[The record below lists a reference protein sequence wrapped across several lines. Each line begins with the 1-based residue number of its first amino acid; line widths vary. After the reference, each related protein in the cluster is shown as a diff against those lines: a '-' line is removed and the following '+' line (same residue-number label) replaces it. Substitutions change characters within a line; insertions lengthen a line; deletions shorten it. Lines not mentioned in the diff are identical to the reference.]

1 MIIHTASMSDNEDN
15 LFDDTMDGDEMSAYN
30 EDDENP
36 KMVAKKKI
44 TIKDDSSDSDGEGD
58 GDDGDDINSQEDG
71 DDDEKDDN
79 ASYVDDDTLS
89 IPDDADSDD
98 GDDDGDGANS
108 DEDVDSNVLSNAKST
123 NKKTVATASLDQIPN
138 DMSQVADSQQLYEDD
153 DDGEDPDE
161 TYLQKFDNN
170 LKENYVND
178 FHPEIFAHNY
188 EEVSAMSKVVR
199 DQNNNV
205 VDPLHRTFPVLTKYE
220 RTRVLGQRTKQL
232 NNGARPYVNVPE
244 NIIDGHIIAQLELE
258 QKRIPFII
266 RRPLPGNSGS
276 EYWPLKELEII
287 NI

>member
-98 GDDDGDGANS
+98 GDDGDGANS

>member
-1 MIIHTASMSDNEDN
+1 MSDNEDN

-98 GDDDGDGANS
+98 GDDGDGANS

>member
-1 MIIHTASMSDNEDN
+1 MSDNEDN
-15 LFDDTMDGDEMSAYN
+15 LFDDAMDEGDMNAYN
-30 EDDENP
+30 VDSEDP
-36 KMVAKKKI
+36 KMVVAKKKI
-44 TIKDDSSDSDGEGD
+44 TIEDDSDSNGGD
-58 GDDGDDINSQEDG
+58 GDDGDDDDINSQADG
-71 DDDEKDDN
+71 GDEEKDDD
-79 ASYVDDDTLS
+79 ASYADDDTLS
-89 IPDDADSDD
+89 IPDDDDSDAGEDD
-98 GDDDGDGANS
+98 GIDNDEDDDVNA
-108 DEDVDSNVLSNAKST
+108 LSIDKST
-123 NKKTVATASLDQIPN
+123 NKRTVATASLDQIPN
-138 DMSQVADSQQLYEDD
+138 DMSQVADSQQLYDDD

-161 TYLQKFDNN
+161 SYLQKFDNN
-170 LKENYVND
+170 IKENYVND

-199 DQNNNV
+199 DKNNNV
-205 VDPLHRTFPVLTKYE
+205 IDPLHRTFPVLTKYE

-232 NNGARPYVNVPE
+232 NNGAKPYINVPE